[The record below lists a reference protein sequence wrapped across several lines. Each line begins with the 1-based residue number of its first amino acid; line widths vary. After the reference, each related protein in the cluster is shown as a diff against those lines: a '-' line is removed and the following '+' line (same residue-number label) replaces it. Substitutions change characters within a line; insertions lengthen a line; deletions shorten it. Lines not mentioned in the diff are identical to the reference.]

1 MWGQEP
7 SANAPSKI
15 LRIIPMRVGTSLCQ
29 RCSLCPCWDHPH
41 ACGDKIA
48 CIYAVVTVI
57 GSSPCVWGQA
67 ILKLEL
73 VLCARIIP
81 MRVGTRFF
89 LFSQTLFGGDHP
101 HACGDKCGVACVNT
115 NRRGSS
121 PCVWGQVLDAWN
133 TYKNDRII
141 PMRVGTSQEYRSEA
155 PEAQDHPHACGDK
168 KSIKHFI
175 TKGRGSSP
183 CVWGQ
188 AACNL
193 YDSYV
198 IRIIP
203 MRVGTSQRL

>member
-1 MWGQEP
+1 MIMIRIIPMRVGTRTVGKCALKNTKDHPHACGDKMTFLSCRKHFKGSSPCVWGQEKRYSNVEP
-7 SANAPSKI
+7 VE
-15 LRIIPMRVGTSLCQ
+15 RIIPMRVGTSLCQ

-121 PCVWGQVLDAWN
+121 PCVWGQA
-133 TYKNDRII
+133 
-141 PMRVGTSQEYRSEA
+141 G
-155 PEAQDHPHACGDK
+155 
-168 KSIKHFI
+168 
-175 TKGRGSSP
+175 
-183 CVWGQ
+183 
-188 AACNL
+188 
-193 YDSYV
+193 
-198 IRIIP
+198 
-203 MRVGTSQRL
+203 